1 MKHIIPISLALCA
14 LLISCSHEEAS
25 VFGSLSGLVKNQE
38 TKSPIEGVKVSL
50 TPSGLSLFTSKDGT
64 FQFNNLDAADYT
76 VSFSADGFEPDE
88 QRVSVKPGM
97 DAAVQVS
104 LSPIKPVLSLST
116 HVLEFGKENTTLSVD
131 ISNAGKGTL
140 EWSISEDI
148 SWLTASPMSGTI
160 KSDKESVVFTASRD
174 GLENGSHTKSLVI
187 TSNGGSE
194 TLVATL
200 EVDVL
205 NLTVTPSE
213 LDFGT
218 VESTLQ
224 LTLKNTGTGSVRYT
238 VRSENSWCA
247 PNKNNGTVS
256 DTDYLNIVV
265 SRGDLAAGKYNTT
278 VFISTNGGE
287 LSIPV
292 KMEVVERQMPTV
304 TLESVEEITY
314 NSATAKGT
322 LLSVGSDAVT
332 RYGVCY
338 STSDSPTVS
347 DKVLNMGD
355 SKKAQSFQSVLTGL
369 QSETTYY
376 VRAFAENPVG
386 LSYSERTVRFT
397 TTGLPTVPSVET
409 GSVDDITSTTAK
421 AKGTISSLGNVEK
434 VTAYGHVWGLTSSP
448 TVSSNSGKSDKGE
461 TLNTL
466 SFESSLTSLK
476 VNTTYYV
483 RAYAT
488 NNKGTSYGDEVC
500 FTTEKGDVSVVTSD
514 AAEIIHNAATVGG
527 TITSD
532 GGNTIVEAG
541 VCYGVSSSLSISGDH
556 IVATLNGDSFSGR
569 LTGLSTE
576 TNYYIKAYVK
586 TDNGKVFY
594 GNSKQFTTTKEVK
607 LPTLGAVSVTNIKTD
622 GATLSSRV
630 SNNGNSPILENGFC
644 WSEYGT
650 PTVDNDMVKCDVA
663 INFGT
668 TITGLMDGTTYYVRS
683 WARNAM
689 GIAYS
694 DEISFKTVE
703 VTIPTLSNP
712 VVVDKNTTWAL
723 ISASVTSTGNAY
735 LEDSGLCL
743 STASQPTIHDMKY
756 SADGSSS
763 YDLKVTGLEKDTD
776 YYVRAYAINSKGV
789 GYSQEIVF
797 HTPASDPAVWDG
809 VSVADMYAGGSGL
822 ASDPVLITTA
832 AQLKLMADRV
842 NSGLTYS
849 GIYFSLEKD
858 LDLHDFNWTPIGNS
872 SSYVFKG
879 IFDGNGHSISGL
891 NVQSGNNNGGLFGNA
906 EEGIITNITV
916 LGEVSSNQYA
926 GGICGF
932 ANMTRIDHCIS
943 HVTVYSM
950 SGASGG
956 IVGYYYN
963 PASATSYVLNNINY
977 GAVSSDSSAGGII
990 GYLSVRSNSTSDN
1003 GSMNVVNNCN
1013 AGVVGGLYY
1022 SGGICGTLYSYGG
1035 AKSGPWSRYSDAYF
1049 YFPEINVLANC
1060 CAGSFNGGGVTGG
1073 VFGLV
1078 SFTQPYAYYDW
1089 SDYYPMNN
1097 YITLSNAYFVFDVV
1111 YNWGCENETG
1121 SLTSDNDRGNTGTI
1135 KTSKIS
1141 TYSRTKTSCTSTAYG
1156 DIVSQLNTWVNTQN
1170 NSSVYYR
1177 WEYVTI
1183 DTFAVPI
1190 PGIKQ

>member
-265 SRGDLAAGKYNTT
+265 SRSDLAAGKYNTT

-421 AKGTISSLGNVEK
+421 ARGTVSSLGNVEK
-434 VTAYGHVWGLTSSP
+434 VTAYGHVWGLSP
-448 TVSSNSGKSDKGE
+448 NPSLSSNAGMTNKGE

-466 SFESSLTSLK
+466 SYESSLTSLQ

-488 NNKGTSYGDEVC
+488 NSKGTSYGEEVS
-500 FTTEKGDVSVVTSD
+500 FTTEKGDASVVTSD
-514 AAEIIHNAATVGG
+514 AVEIIHNAATVGG
-527 TITSD
+527 SITSD

-556 IVATLNGDSFSGR
+556 IVATLNGNAFSGR

-594 GNSKQFTTTKEVK
+594 GNNKQFTTTKEVK

-650 PTVDNDMVKCDVA
+650 PTVDNDKVSCDVA
-663 INFGT
+663 TNFGT
-668 TITGLMDGTTYYVRS
+668 TITGLTDGTTYHVRA

-689 GIAYS
+689 GTAYS
-694 DEISFKTVE
+694 DEVTFKTVAITAPE
-703 VTIPTLSNP
+703 LSVPQILN
-712 VVVDKNTTWAL
+712 VNMEWATAKATVL
-723 ISASVTSTGNAY
+723 STGNAK
-735 LEDSGLCL
+735 LDDAGFCI
-743 STASQPTIHDMKY
+743 STSQEPTVYDERY
-756 SADGSSS
+756 SLG
-763 YDLKVTGLEKDTD
+763 KVTDLDVKFENLQKSTT
-776 YYVRAYAINSKGV
+776 YYIRAYAENSAGI
-789 GYSQEIVF
+789 GYSQEVSF
-797 HTPASDPAVWDG
+797 TTADSDPTVWDG
-809 VSVADMYAGGSGL
+809 RTVASSYAGGIGS
-822 ASDPVLITTA
+822 AADPIRIATA
-832 AQLKLMADRV
+832 AQLKLFVDNV
-842 NSGLTYS
+842 NAGNTYNDICFKLTS
-849 GIYFSLEKD
+849 DIDWGGNE
-858 LDLHDFNWTPIGNS
+858 WVPIGNS
-872 SSYVFKG
+872 STTNFMG
-879 IFDGNGHSISGL
+879 DFDGAGHIVHGFSITKSYTLFYWKPSGSYSSSYSL
-891 NVQSGNNNGGLFGNA
+891 HGGGWFGSVYGTVRNLAVRGTNNCNSFSSA
-906 EEGIITNITV
+906 GIAA
-916 LGEVSSNQYA
+916 YA
-926 GGICGF
+926 GGFIVNCI
-932 ANMTRIDHCIS
+932 NMVSVEGDYGC
-943 HVTVYSM
+943 
-950 SGASGG
+950 G
-956 IVGYYYN
+956 IVGYQDHDGGSYWTRKTTISNCVNHAQTKYGIAGTCSSSYN
-963 PASATSYVLNNINY
+963 STGPHIFHSFWVYDVASNYGTEESGATHTTSYGSNYTENLTDSEHYTRGSTQCLIATGYTTDLVQELNSWVDKNNDGDY
-977 GAVSSDSSAGGII
+977 GH
-990 GYLSVRSNSTSDN
+990 L
-1003 GSMNVVNNCN
+1003 C
-1013 AGVVGGLYY
+1013 
-1022 SGGICGTLYSYGG
+1022 
-1035 AKSGPWSRYSDAYF
+1035 KW
-1049 YFPEINVLANC
+1049 
-1060 CAGSFNGGGVTGG
+1060 
-1073 VFGLV
+1073 
-1078 SFTQPYAYYDW
+1078 
-1089 SDYYPMNN
+1089 
-1097 YITLSNAYFVFDVV
+1097 
-1111 YNWGCENETG
+1111 
-1121 SLTSDNDRGNTGTI
+1121 
-1135 KTSKIS
+1135 
-1141 TYSRTKTSCTSTAYG
+1141 TY
-1156 DIVSQLNTWVNTQN
+1156 
-1170 NSSVYYR
+1170 
-1177 WEYVTI
+1177 EYV
-1183 DTFAVPI
+1183 DGYARPI
-1190 PGIKQ
+1190 LIPED

>member
-265 SRGDLAAGKYNTT
+265 SRSDLAAGKYNTT

-421 AKGTISSLGNVEK
+421 ARGTVSSLGNVEK
-434 VTAYGHVWGLTSSP
+434 VTAYGHVWGLSP
-448 TVSSNSGKSDKGE
+448 NPSLSSNAGMTNKGE

-466 SFESSLTSLK
+466 SYESSLTSLQ

-488 NNKGTSYGDEVC
+488 NSKGTSYGEEVS
-500 FTTEKGDVSVVTSD
+500 FTTEKGDASVVTSD
-514 AAEIIHNAATVGG
+514 AVEIIHNAATVGG
-527 TITSD
+527 SITSD

-556 IVATLNGDSFSGR
+556 IVATLNGNAFSGR

-594 GNSKQFTTTKEVK
+594 GNNKQFTTTKEVK

-650 PTVDNDMVKCDVA
+650 PTVDNDKVSCDVA
-663 INFGT
+663 TNFGT
-668 TITGLMDGTTYYVRS
+668 TITGLTDGTTYHVRA

-689 GIAYS
+689 GTAYS
-694 DEISFKTVE
+694 DEVTFKTVAITAPE
-703 VTIPTLSNP
+703 LSVPQILN
-712 VVVDKNTTWAL
+712 VNMEWATAKATVL
-723 ISASVTSTGNAY
+723 STGNAK
-735 LEDSGLCL
+735 LDDAGFCI
-743 STASQPTIHDMKY
+743 STSQEPTVYDERY
-756 SADGSSS
+756 SLG
-763 YDLKVTGLEKDTD
+763 KVTDLDVKFENLQKSTT
-776 YYVRAYAINSKGV
+776 YYIRAYAENSAGI
-789 GYSQEIVF
+789 GYSQEVSF
-797 HTPASDPAVWDG
+797 TTADSDPTVWDG
-809 VSVADMYAGGSGL
+809 RTVASSYAGGIGS
-822 ASDPVLITTA
+822 AADPIRIATA
-832 AQLKLMADRV
+832 AQLKLFANDV
-842 NSGLTYS
+842 NSGRKYEQVHFVLTTD
-849 GIYFSLEKD
+849 ID
-858 LDLHDFNWTPIGNS
+858 LNSHEWVPIGNA
-872 SSYVFKG
+872 
-879 IFDGNGHSISGL
+879 
-891 NVQSGNNNGGLFGNA
+891 GNNVFNG
-906 EEGIITNITV
+906 
-916 LGEVSSNQYA
+916 Y
-926 GGICGF
+926 
-932 ANMTRIDHCIS
+932 
-943 HVTVYSM
+943 
-950 SGASGG
+950 
-956 IVGYYYN
+956 
-963 PASATSYVLNNINY
+963 
-977 GAVSSDSSAGGII
+977 
-990 GYLSVRSNSTSDN
+990 
-1003 GSMNVVNNCN
+1003 
-1013 AGVVGGLYY
+1013 
-1022 SGGICGTLYSYGG
+1022 
-1035 AKSGPWSRYSDAYF
+1035 
-1049 YFPEINVLANC
+1049 
-1060 CAGSFNGGGVTGG
+1060 FNGGGHIVKNCIISESYMLYNGG
-1073 VFGLV
+1073 ENSQGILYGGGFFGNIEKSEVSNLIVHGKNSIVNKTNNSYNHRCNNGIAGLV
-1078 SFTQPYAYYDW
+1078 VRGNDSNVVNCISFIDIDSSVGCGISGYQNHFDGITDGLSYYSSGSWSTAEFGGNRITIYNCANYANTSYGIAGTGKYGSSPVIIHSFWVNDITSGFGVENSGAYYDYHI
-1089 SDYYPMNN
+1089 SDSYSFTRSSTQCLLAPDFTHDLVTELNSWVDKNN
-1097 YITLSNAYFVFDVV
+1097 DGDYGHLCK
-1111 YNWGCENETG
+1111 W
-1121 SLTSDNDRGNTGTI
+1121 
-1135 KTSKIS
+1135 
-1141 TYSRTKTSCTSTAYG
+1141 TY
-1156 DIVSQLNTWVNTQN
+1156 
-1170 NSSVYYR
+1170 
-1177 WEYVTI
+1177 EYV
-1183 DTFAVPI
+1183 DGYARPI
-1190 PGIKQ
+1190 LIPED